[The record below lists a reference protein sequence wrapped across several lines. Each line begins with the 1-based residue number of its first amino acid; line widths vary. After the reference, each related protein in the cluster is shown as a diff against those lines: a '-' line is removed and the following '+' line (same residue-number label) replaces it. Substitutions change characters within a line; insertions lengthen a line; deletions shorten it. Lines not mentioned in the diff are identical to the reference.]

1 MRWKLFVPLAVV
13 LTLLGMLGS
22 KYWSASAS
30 HRQIAALQQEGSAEI
45 SKDKEAVI
53 IRLTAKGDLAD
64 LLAKLDAVQVK
75 AILAGRELHLQ
86 RADTQPVDVVLAR
99 QLDLILAQAA
109 ATREY
114 YSASMQLRELAEKW
128 GYSSALVVWGE
139 RVVAEVG
146 NESHNYIAQRAMGVN
161 P

>member
-1 MRWKLFVPLAVV
+1 MRWKLFVPLAIV

-45 SKDKEAVI
+45 AEDKERVI
-53 IRLTAKGDLAD
+53 ISLSPEGDLAD
-64 LLAKLDAVQVK
+64 LLAKLDEAQVE
-75 AILAGRELHLQ
+75 AILAGRELRLQ
-86 RADTQPVDVVLAR
+86 RTGAQPVDVALAR
-99 QLDLILAQAA
+99 QLDLIIAQAA

-114 YSASMQLRELAEKW
+114 YTASQQLQELAAER
-128 GYSSALVVWGE
+128 GYRSALVIWGE
-139 RVVAEVG
+139 RVVAAVE
-146 NESHNYIAQRAMGVN
+146 NDRNSYIAQQAMGVN